1 MKVILLPLLA
11 GWWLAAAVAD
21 LPPQPVEVSQD
32 RDTAGEETMLTTEI
46 LFGLNEMFR
55 EEEERREKSLLNSFP
70 FNQAKG
76 HHGDHASHDTHGEYH
91 GHGEHGVHHGEDG
104 EHHVHGE
111 QGEHHGHGEHGEHH
125 EHGDHEGHEE
135 YIDHER
141 HPHTDVGV
149 ATSPLRQDLSNRN
162 SGLG

>member
-70 FNQAKG
+70 FNQAE
-76 HHGDHASHDTHGEYH
+76 DHSSHDTHGE
-91 GHGEHGVHHGEDG
+91 HHG
-104 EHHVHGE
+104 
-111 QGEHHGHGEHGEHH
+111 
-125 EHGDHEGHEE
+125 HGDHEGHEE
-135 YIDHER
+135 HIDHER
-141 HPHTDVGV
+141 HPQTDVGV
-149 ATSPLRQDLSNRN
+149 ATSPLR
-162 SGLG
+162 